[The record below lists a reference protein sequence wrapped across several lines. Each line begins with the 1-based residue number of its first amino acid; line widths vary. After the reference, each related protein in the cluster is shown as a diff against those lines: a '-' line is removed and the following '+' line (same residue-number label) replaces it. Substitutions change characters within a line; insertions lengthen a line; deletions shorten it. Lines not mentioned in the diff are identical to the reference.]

1 MAGKPKP
8 MSQIKQLIRLFQAST
23 GRKAKARD
31 LGLSKHTV
39 KAYIGKLQ
47 GLKVDL
53 GRLLSLDDPV
63 LETRFHAGNP
73 AYKDTRYEQLKP
85 LLGDFIKELDK
96 TGVTRHLLWEEYKE
110 LVPNS
115 YSYSQFCHHLMQ
127 YTLAS
132 RPSMVLAHKPGEKLY
147 IDFAGKKLSYTDPET
162 GEVIYCEVFV
172 ACLPYSDYGFAMAVP
187 SQRIEDFIY
196 ALGCCLHDLGG
207 APQVLVPDNLKSAI
221 VKASHYEPD
230 VNRALE
236 DFANHYQCTVIPAR
250 AGKPKDKALVENQV
264 KLIYNR
270 VYARLRNRQFFS
282 LGSLNEAIAEMVR
295 LHNQTRMQQKPYSRE
310 ESFVADEKHLLKA
323 LPEQTYEIKYYR
335 ELKVAKNN
343 HVFLAQDKH
352 YYSVPYQH
360 TGMKVKVI
368 YTRSLVRIY
377 AKGKQVALHK
387 RNYRPGVYST
397 DPSHLCSQHRH
408 YLERSP
414 DYYKNK
420 ARAYDACL
428 GKLFEQIFT
437 QDKYPEQ
444 LYRSCDGL
452 LQLARNTS
460 KEQLRQACEVALAY
474 QNYSYTFMRNLLTN
488 KVTLPTRQQPPK
500 PLPEHGNKRGKSYFQ
515 TILNLF

>member
-8 MSQIKQLIRLFQAST
+8 MSQIKQLIRLYQAGT
-23 GRKAKARD
+23 GKKTIARD
-31 LGLSKHTV
+31 LGLSKNTV
-39 KAYIGKLQ
+39 KAYISKLQ

-53 GRLLSLDDPV
+53 GELLSLDDPV

-264 KLIYNR
+264 KLINNR

>member
-1 MAGKPKP
+1 
-8 MSQIKQLIRLFQAST
+8 MSQIKQLIRLYQAGT
-23 GRKAKARD
+23 GKKTIARD
-31 LGLSKHTV
+31 LGLSKNTV
-39 KAYIGKLQ
+39 KAYISKLQ
-47 GLKVDL
+47 SLKVDL
-53 GRLLSLDDPV
+53 GELLSLDDPV

-85 LLGDFIKELDK
+85 LLGDFIKELNK

-110 LVPNS
+110 LVPHS
-115 YSYSQFCHHLMQ
+115 YSYSQFCYHLWQ

-132 RPSMVLAHKPGEKLY
+132 HPSMVLAHKPGEKLY

-196 ALGCCLHDLGG
+196 ALSCCLHDLGG
-207 APQVLVPDNLKSAI
+207 GPQVLVPDNLKSAI

-270 VYARLRNRQFFS
+270 VYARLRKRQFFS
-282 LGSLNEAIAEMVR
+282 LGTLNEAIAQMVR

-310 ESFVADEKHLLKA
+310 ECFVADEKHLLKA
-323 LPEQTYEIKYYR
+323 LPEQAYEIKYYR

-352 YYSVPYQH
+352 YYSVPYQY

-377 AKGKQVALHK
+377 AKGNQVALHK
-387 RNYRPGVYST
+387 RNYRPGTYST

-444 LYRSCDGL
+444 LYKSCDGL

-500 PLPEHGNKRGKSYFQ
+500 PLPQHGNKRGKSYFQ

>member
-8 MSQIKQLIRLFQAST
+8 MSQIKQLIRLYQAGT
-23 GRKAKARD
+23 GKKTIARD
-31 LGLSKHTV
+31 LGLSKNTV
-39 KAYIGKLQ
+39 KAYISKLQ

-53 GRLLSLDDPV
+53 GELLSLDDPV

-73 AYKDTRYEQLKP
+73 VYKDTRYEQLKP

-132 RPSMVLAHKPGEKLY
+132 RPSIVLAHKPGEKLY

>member
-1 MAGKPKP
+1 
-8 MSQIKQLIRLFQAST
+8 
-23 GRKAKARD
+23 
-31 LGLSKHTV
+31 
-39 KAYIGKLQ
+39 
-47 GLKVDL
+47 
-53 GRLLSLDDPV
+53 
-63 LETRFHAGNP
+63 
-73 AYKDTRYEQLKP
+73 
-85 LLGDFIKELDK
+85 
-96 TGVTRHLLWEEYKE
+96 
-110 LVPNS
+110 
-115 YSYSQFCHHLMQ
+115 
-127 YTLAS
+127 
-132 RPSMVLAHKPGEKLY
+132 
-147 IDFAGKKLSYTDPET
+147 
-162 GEVIYCEVFV
+162 
-172 ACLPYSDYGFAMAVP
+172 
-187 SQRIEDFIY
+187 
-196 ALGCCLHDLGG
+196 
-207 APQVLVPDNLKSAI
+207 
-221 VKASHYEPD
+221 
-230 VNRALE
+230 
-236 DFANHYQCTVIPAR
+236 
-250 AGKPKDKALVENQV
+250 
-264 KLIYNR
+264 
-270 VYARLRNRQFFS
+270 
-282 LGSLNEAIAEMVR
+282 
-295 LHNQTRMQQKPYSRE
+295 MQQKPYSRE